1 MNTLSNYILV
11 FSTAVLKLDQPCKD
25 KMLFGSLPVEV
36 LLLICDNL
44 NIADL
49 NALAR
54 TCSSLVGLLDPLLYQ
69 QAIKSGN
76 YKSQFIFAVIHGQ
89 SSVVSKFFKAGASM
103 SAFDKCRFFP
113 MYPNDEHWL
122 DLAEVW
128 EYRGIRNFHP
138 LLAASF
144 YGYIDMVRILI
155 SEGNVNVNFQ
165 NEHTHFGL
173 NALRVAIWRNHPDII
188 KLLLEHKAKIE
199 NIDRR
204 SIRVHSPI
212 VEAVACGNKTAL
224 TLIFN
229 ELSIRSNNPKLRGQ
243 KKVGFFK
250 KVEPQCVEA
259 FMKACKRGIKS
270 TLVDM
275 LLRQGGV
282 DVNLC
287 VDQDR
292 LLSYA
297 ARYHRVSI
305 VQLLVRQGARME
317 NERDCGIATAMR
329 RSHDVGDI
337 EQRRILSGIV
347 IYLLKS
353 GCNVANGG
361 IHACALWF
369 MANLEQPRPF
379 GTDRQREEIKRLL
392 FKNGYDPK
400 ECQHGCGE
408 AHSLEQYD
416 KRQHFPYLP
425 RL

>member
-1 MNTLSNYILV
+1 M
-11 FSTAVLKLDQPCKD
+11 
-25 KMLFGSLPVEV
+25 MLFGSLPLEV

-44 NIADL
+44 NVADL

-54 TCSSLVGLLDPLLYQ
+54 TCSSMVGLLDPLLYQ

-103 SAFDKCRFFP
+103 SAFDKCRYYF
-113 MYPNDEHWL
+113 MSPNDKDCL
-122 DLAEVW
+122 DLARVL
-128 EYRGIRNFHP
+128 EYRGIYNFHP

-144 YGYIDMVRILI
+144 YGYIDIVRILI

-165 NEHTHFGL
+165 NEHTCWGK

-199 NIDRR
+199 SIDRR

-212 VEAVACGNKTAL
+212 VVAVLCGNKTAL
-224 TLIFN
+224 KLIFD

-250 KVEPQCVEA
+250 KIEHHCAEAFVEA
-259 FMKACKRGIKS
+259 CLRGIKP
-270 TLVDM
+270 TIVNM
-275 LLRQGGV
+275 LLRQGGI
-282 DVNLC
+282 DVNLR

-292 LLSYA
+292 LLSHA
-297 ARYHRVSI
+297 ARYHHVSI

-317 NERDCGIATAMR
+317 NESDCGIATAMR
-329 RSHDVGDI
+329 YSHKIGVGDI
-337 EQRRILSGIV
+337 KQRQILTGIV

-361 IHACALWF
+361 IHACAVWF
-369 MANLEQPRPF
+369 MANLEEPRPF
-379 GTDRQREEIKRLL
+379 EFGGDRQREEIKRLL
-392 FKNGYDPK
+392 LKNGYDPK
-400 ECQHGCGE
+400 KCQHGCGE
-408 AHSLEQYD
+408 AHSLKQYD
-416 KRQHFPYLP
+416 EMQPFLYLP
-425 RL
+425 RRSW